1 MISIIGELSLPDP
14 LSLDLPT
21 PLQRYA
27 EIRREH
33 AQLLNLLAVV
43 EGLKPCLDDW
53 IPAPAYGAFCDL
65 CRDLGLVVRAGIQFD
80 QLSHYEAERMIGSN
94 TLTTTR
100 ARATPIGADRGSV
113 HVFVGRDADAV
124 DATYRAGWY
133 PLVVGDRASSKPWI
147 DHIWFGEGL
156 GYPDCCLRAFAS
168 SNNWAINNMPFQ
180 AARAAVRPSYLCN
193 SIMRFTG
200 LTWAAHLPCSYDCAA
215 TIAQSTAL
223 RDLTVRQAPRLAEL
237 VDNLTAGWFLLLSEW
252 EAVAL
257 HRVRAEGPT
266 TRYEAA
272 SLVPSNRPN
281 LELFE
286 AIVAGDSVEI
296 RDDLVLVRAGD
307 DVVHVEQCRTDGFAP
322 RVPVLVHF
330 DGAQA

>member
-1 MISIIGELSLPDP
+1 MISIVGELSLPDP
-14 LSLDLPT
+14 ASLDLPA
-21 PLQRYA
+21 PLARYA

-53 IPAPAYGAFCDL
+53 IPAGAFDAFSEL

-80 QLSHYEAERMIGSN
+80 QLTHDEAERMIGSN

-124 DATYRAGWY
+124 ESTYQAGWY
-133 PLVVGDRASSKPWI
+133 PLVVGDRATSKPWI

-156 GYPDCCLRAFAS
+156 GYPGCCLTAFAS
-168 SNNWAINNMPFQ
+168 SNNWAINNMPYQ
-180 AARAAVRPSYLCN
+180 AARAAIRPSHLCN

-200 LTWAAHLPCSYDCAA
+200 LTWAAHLPCSYDCPA
-215 TIAQSTAL
+215 TIAQSSAL
-223 RDLTVRQAPRLAEL
+223 RDLTAAEAPRLADL
-237 VDNLTAGWFLLLSEW
+237 VDTLTTGCYLLLSEW

-257 HRVRAEGPT
+257 HRVQVVDAA
-266 TRYEAA
+266 TRYEGV

-281 LELFE
+281 VELFE
-286 AIVAGDSVEI
+286 AIAAGNSVEI
-296 RDDLVLVRAGD
+296 RDDLVVVRAD
-307 DVVHVEQCRTDGFAP
+307 EEVVHVERCRTDGFAP
-322 RVPVLVHF
+322 RIPLLVHF
-330 DGAQA
+330 DGGSR